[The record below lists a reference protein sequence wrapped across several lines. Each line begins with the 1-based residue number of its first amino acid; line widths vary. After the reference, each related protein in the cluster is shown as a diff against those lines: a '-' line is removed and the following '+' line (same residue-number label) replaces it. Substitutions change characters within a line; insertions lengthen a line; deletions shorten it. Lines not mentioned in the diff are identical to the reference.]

1 LVFGKILLFTNLL
14 GKVTRMQGKKLYQK
28 ERKIMTA
35 TRGLEGV
42 VATTSSISSIID
54 DTLTYVGYNID
65 DLAENAS
72 FEEVIY
78 LLWHLKLPTEAQ
90 LAELKQQLAENME
103 LPKEVLESFKMYPIN
118 EVHPM
123 AALRTAVS
131 SLGLYDQEADV
142 MEDEANYRKSVRLQ
156 AKMPALVAA
165 FARIRKGLEPIA
177 PRKDLGF
184 AANFLY
190 MLKGEEPDGIAV
202 EAFNK
207 ALVLHADHE
216 LNASTFTARVCVAT
230 LSDVYSG
237 VTAAIG
243 ALKGPLHGGAN
254 EQVMKMLS
262 EIGSVENVDSYIH
275 EKLENKEKIMGFG
288 HRVYRQGDPRAKH
301 LKEMSQKLTEL
312 TGEPQYYEMSIKIE
326 DIVTSEK
333 GLPPN
338 VDFYSASVYHSLG
351 IDHDL
356 FTPIFAV
363 SRVSGW
369 LAHILEQYS
378 NNRLIRPRAEYT
390 GPGMQTYVP
399 VEER

>member
-1 LVFGKILLFTNLL
+1 MGKFYN
-14 GKVTRMQGKKLYQK
+14 VK
-28 ERKIMTA
+28 ERFGMTV

-54 DTLTYVGYNID
+54 DTLTYVGYDID
-65 DLAENAS
+65 DLAVNAS

-78 LLWHLKLPTEAQ
+78 LLWHLKLPNAEQ
-90 LAELKQQLAENME
+90 LAELKKQLAENAA
-103 LPKEVLESFKMYPIN
+103 LPQEVIEHFKMYPIQK
-118 EVHPM
+118 VHPM
-123 AALRTAVS
+123 AALRSAVS
-131 SLGLYDQEADV
+131 LLGLYDEEADS
-142 MEDEANYRKSVRLQ
+142 MDSESNYRKAIRLQ
-156 AKMPALVAA
+156 AKMPAIVAT
-165 FARIRKGLEPIA
+165 FARVRKGLEPIA
-177 PRKDLGF
+177 PKQELSF

-190 MLKGEEPDGIAV
+190 MLTGKEPEAIAV
-202 EAFNK
+202 EAIDK

-254 EQVMKMLS
+254 EAVMKMLK
-262 EIGSVENVDSYIH
+262 EIGTLENVEPYVRG
-275 EKLENKEKIMGFG
+275 KLEKKEKIMGFG

-301 LKEMSQKLTEL
+301 LRLMSKKLTEL
-312 TGEPQYYEMSIKIE
+312 TGEPHWYDMSAKIE
-326 DIVTSEK
+326 GIVTGEK
-333 GLPPN
+333 KLPPN

-356 FTPIFAV
+356 MTPIFAV

-369 LAHILEQYS
+369 LAHILEQYE
-378 NNRLIRPRAEYT
+378 NNRLIRPRADYT
-390 GPGMQTYVP
+390 GPGLQKYIP
-399 VEER
+399 VEQRG

>member
-1 LVFGKILLFTNLL
+1 
-14 GKVTRMQGKKLYQK
+14 
-28 ERKIMTA
+28 MTSSK
-35 TRGLEGV
+35 GLENV
-42 VATTSSISSIID
+42 VATQSAISSIID

-65 DLAENAS
+65 DLADNAS

-78 LLWHLKLPTEAQ
+78 LLWHQRLPKADE
-90 LAELKQQLAENME
+90 LAELKQQLADNMAV
-103 LPKEVLESFKMYPIN
+103 PQAVLDHFKSYDIKN
-118 EVHPM
+118 VHPM

-131 SLGLYDQEADV
+131 MLGLFDEEAEV
-142 MEDEANYRKSVRLQ
+142 MEPEANYRKAIKIQ
-156 AKMPALVAA
+156 AKISTLVTA
-165 FARIRKGLEPIA
+165 FGRIRAGQEPIQ
-177 PRKDLGF
+177 PKTDYSF

-190 MLKGEEPDGIAV
+190 MLSGEEPKDIEV

-216 LNASTFTARVCVAT
+216 LNASTFTARVAVAT

-254 EQVMKMLS
+254 EQVMKMLT
-262 EIGSVENVDSYIH
+262 EIGSVDQVEPVIN
-275 EKLENKEKIMGFG
+275 EKLANKEKIMGFG
-288 HRVYRQGDPRAKH
+288 HRVYQQGDPRAKH
-301 LKEMSQKLTEL
+301 LREMSKKLTEL
-312 TGEPQYYEMSIKIE
+312 RGESKWYDMSVKIE
-326 DIVTSEK
+326 ELVTSAK
-333 GLPPN
+333 PLPPN
-338 VDFYSASVYHSLG
+338 VDFYSASVYHSLN
-351 IDHDL
+351 IEHDL

-363 SRVSGW
+363 SRASGW

-378 NNRLIRPRAEYT
+378 NNRLIRPRAEYI

>member
-1 LVFGKILLFTNLL
+1 
-14 GKVTRMQGKKLYQK
+14 
-28 ERKIMTA
+28 MTV

-65 DLAENAS
+65 DLAENAT

-78 LLWHLKLPTEAQ
+78 LLWHRKLPTQQQ
-90 LAELKQQLAENME
+90 LDELKRELSENAA
-103 LPKEVLESFKMYPIN
+103 LPQEVLEHFKMYPI
-118 EVHPM
+118 EKVHPM
-123 AALRTAVS
+123 AALRSAVS
-131 SLGLYDQEADV
+131 LLGLYDEEADL
-142 MEDEANYRKSVRLQ
+142 MDEEANYRKAIRLQ
-156 AKMPALVAA
+156 AKLPSIVTA
-165 FARIRKGLEPIA
+165 FARVRKGLEPIA
-177 PRKDLGF
+177 PRKDLNF

-190 MLKGEEPDGIAV
+190 MLTGKEPEAIAV

-237 VTAAIG
+237 ITAAIG

-254 EQVMKMLS
+254 EAVMKMLS
-262 EIGSVENVDSYIH
+262 EIGTLENVDSYIRA
-275 EKLENKEKIMGFG
+275 KLENKEKIMGFG
-288 HRVYRQGDPRAKH
+288 HRVYRYGDPRAKH
-301 LKEMSQKLTEL
+301 LKAMSEKLTEI
-312 TGEPQYYEMSIKIE
+312 TGEPQWYEMSVRIE
-326 DIVTSEK
+326 NIVTGEK
-333 GLPPN
+333 KLPPN

-363 SRVSGW
+363 SRISGW
-369 LAHILEQYS
+369 LAHILEQYE

-390 GPGMQTYVP
+390 GPGMQKYVAI
-399 VEER
+399 EKRG

>member
-1 LVFGKILLFTNLL
+1 
-14 GKVTRMQGKKLYQK
+14 
-28 ERKIMTA
+28 MTA

-65 DLAENAS
+65 DLTENAS

-78 LLWHLKLPTEAQ
+78 LLWHLRLPGKGE
-90 LAELKQQLAENME
+90 LAELKQQLADSMTLPEGVLAQLKAMPVEN
-103 LPKEVLESFKMYPIN
+103 VN
-118 EVHPM
+118 PM
-123 AALRTAVS
+123 AALRTTVS
-131 SLGLYDQEADV
+131 SLGLYDDEADV
-142 MEDEANYRKSVRLQ
+142 MEDDANYRKAVRLQ
-156 AKMPALVAA
+156 AQMSSIVTA
-165 FARIRKGLEPIA
+165 FSRIRQGKEPVA
-177 PRKDLGF
+177 PKADLSF
-184 AANFLY
+184 AANFMY
-190 MLKGEEPDGIAV
+190 MLTGEEPAAIEE
-202 EAFNK
+202 EAMNK

-230 LSDVYSG
+230 LSDIYSG

-262 EIGSVENVDSYIH
+262 EIDSVENAESIVRK
-275 EKLENKEKIMGFG
+275 KLENKEKIMGFG

-301 LKEMSQKLTEL
+301 LREMSKKLTEL
-312 TGEPQYYEMSIKIE
+312 TGESKWYDMSVKIE
-326 DIVTSEK
+326 EVVTSQKE
-333 GLPPN
+333 LPPN

-378 NNRLIRPRAEYT
+378 NNRLIRPRADYI
-390 GPGMQTYVP
+390 GPGMQEYVP
-399 VEER
+399 LEKRG